1 MKICDIHTHSSNSF
15 DAENTVEEMCN
26 SACNKGLFA
35 LAITDHCEAPEILLG
50 SESEYGDFNKLIPK
64 SNYETSILQDRYKGK
79 IKILRGIELGEPMH
93 NAECTK
99 KALCFGDFDIIIAS
113 VHNLRNRPDFY
124 YMDFK
129 KEDAHIILDMYFDEL
144 LETASFDSFCTLAHL
159 TYPLRY
165 IKRDTGVIPNL
176 SPYRDKIDLIYE
188 TLIKKDKALEI
199 NVSGLFKGLGETLP
213 AFDEIKRYH
222 DLGGKYI
229 TLGSDAHNINDVGRD
244 IEKGIELAFKAGFKS
259 YYIYENCCPY
269 EITIE

>member
-15 DAENTVEEMCN
+15 DA
-26 SACNKGLFA
+26 
-35 LAITDHCEAPEILLG
+35 
-50 SESEYGDFNKLIPK
+50 DFSKLIPK
-64 SNYETSILQDRYKGK
+64 SNYETSIMKDRYKGK

-93 NAECTK
+93 NDECTK

-144 LETASFDSFCTLAHL
+144 LET
-159 TYPLRY
+159 
-165 IKRDTGVIPNL
+165 
-176 SPYRDKIDLIYE
+176 
-188 TLIKKDKALEI
+188 
-199 NVSGLFKGLGETLP
+199 
-213 AFDEIKRYH
+213 
-222 DLGGKYI
+222 KYI

>member
-1 MKICDIHTHSSNSF
+1 
-15 DAENTVEEMCN
+15 
-26 SACNKGLFA
+26 
-35 LAITDHCEAPEILLG
+35 
-50 SESEYGDFNKLIPK
+50 
-64 SNYETSILQDRYKGK
+64 
-79 IKILRGIELGEPMH
+79 
-93 NAECTK
+93 
-99 KALCFGDFDIIIAS
+99 
-113 VHNLRNRPDFY
+113 
-124 YMDFK
+124 MDFK

-165 IKRDTGVIPNL
+165 IKRDTGVIPSL

-229 TLGSDAHNINDVGRD
+229 TLGSDEHNINDVGRD
-244 IEKGIELAFKAGFKS
+244 IEKGTELAFKAGFKS

>member
-1 MKICDIHTHSSNSF
+1 MKYVNDNYGHSGGNRYIK
-15 DAENTVEEMCN
+15 EVCQ
-26 SACNKGLFA
+26 
-35 LAITDHCEAPEILLG
+35 ILKMNLKEDEFIFRIG
-50 SESEYGDFNKLIPK
+50 GDELLIL
-64 SNYETSILQDRYKGK
+64 S
-79 IKILRGIELGEPMH
+79 
-93 NAECTK
+93 
-99 KALCFGDFDIIIAS
+99 
-113 VHNLRNRPDFY
+113 
-124 YMDFK
+124 K
-129 KEDAHIILDMYFDEL
+129 KEDAHIILNMYFDEL

-165 IKRDTGVIPNL
+165 IKRDTGVIPSL

>member
-1 MKICDIHTHSSNSF
+1 
-15 DAENTVEEMCN
+15 
-26 SACNKGLFA
+26 
-35 LAITDHCEAPEILLG
+35 
-50 SESEYGDFNKLIPK
+50 
-64 SNYETSILQDRYKGK
+64 
-79 IKILRGIELGEPMH
+79 
-93 NAECTK
+93 
-99 KALCFGDFDIIIAS
+99 
-113 VHNLRNRPDFY
+113 
-124 YMDFK
+124 MDFK